1 MKQFIIKGIIFTCLI
16 FSIITFI
23 LVYYGGYVDYFYE
36 KFTTPKAKS
45 FILGDS
51 RSLQGIQPAVID
63 NFFNNRFSSPILN
76 YSFTIAQVSY
86 GPLYSESIK
95 RKLDNSGDNGLYIL
109 IVHPWILSTRES
121 DDEEKGVFFEENK
134 PPHNMK
140 FVDLSPNFEY
150 FFRNLGYFHFRSIFR
165 KTSKLHKDGWLEES
179 NLPKNKMILDNWT
192 SNQIKMYS
200 GYSKQWKKSTYRL
213 KSLDSLINYL
223 NPLGTVCLV
232 RMPVCREILEIEEN
246 YWSNFDEDIS
256 HVAEKQDVQYF
267 NFRKDTCVYNF
278 YDGNHVDKFSGKEFT
293 QALCDSIKLI
303 NRVKS
308 DFNIK
313 HEIGSLT
320 IKNEL

>member
-16 FSIITFI
+16 FSIISFV

-45 FILGDS
+45 FIIGDS

-63 NFFNNRFSSPILN
+63 NYFNNRFSSPILN

-121 DDEEKGVFFEENK
+121 DDEENGVFFEENK

-140 FVDLSPNFEY
+140 YVNFSPNFEY
-150 FFRNLGYFHFRSIFR
+150 FFKNLGYFHFRSIFR

-179 NLPKNKMILDNWT
+179 NLPKDKTILKNWT
-192 SNQIKMYS
+192 SNQVSMYS

-246 YWSNFDEDIS
+246 YWSDFDKDIGDITDRHGVCYVNFKSMS
-256 HVAEKQDVQYF
+256 HTFEY
-267 NFRKDTCVYNF
+267 
-278 YDGNHVDKFSGKEFT
+278 YDGNHLNKFSGKSFT
-293 QALCDSIKLI
+293 KLLCDSINNQGNHYKL
-303 NRVKS
+303 VK
-308 DFNIK
+308 
-313 HEIGSLT
+313 GQ
-320 IKNEL
+320 